1 MATKKTLTTTS
12 GLDPNIELVGGNG
25 GVEPPATY
33 AGDETTQTF
42 RTMAGKSYCLTLTT
56 GSLTVAGHDAP
67 EYTPDGITLLNASK
81 AGQYIFIAISS
92 YTTVSVDLSTQ
103 YVLTPLD
110 FKVASL
116 GASSGGGGDSFD
128 PSASQTITGA
138 WVFQST
144 LQRKTVAGPALTD
157 VMNSEMVNTALN
169 STVKLI
175 GNQSIAGTKT
185 FTGGITMGN
194 EAPLVI
200 GSGDNALKLHGEGAR
215 YVIEGGNS
223 THLDVAVTSQF
234 QEAVDCAGGL
244 TMQNN
249 SVLRFGNGS
258 DSIGIISTGDGN
270 ATIGGGTY
278 SVLQLNA
285 ASRFYASVSFNDTAN
300 FLAGATRTT
309 KATPADTDL
318 MNKAM
323 CDAAYAKLNIS
334 LTQAQYDGLAT
345 KDSRTIYVTTDT
357 AKVFIG
363 SVAVTPYTPSE
374 EDKDTATFL
383 NYVRARGFA
392 NNSTNQS
399 FLIEGLPAS
408 SNMKVKLTPRRPSYN
423 DGAKIQI
430 PQAIVQYLQIAVD
443 QDDGTVKYE
452 PPTLVGS
459 NYEITPKKGMSIE
472 MTCLCSANTAS
483 VCTCVGFNDYDVL
496 GDAYFLSAI

>member
-1 MATKKTLTTTS
+1 MTLI
-12 GLDPNIELVGGNG
+12 LNWWGGNG

-33 AGDETTQTF
+33 AGDETSQTF

-92 YTTVSVDLSTQ
+92 YTTVNVDLNTQ

-144 LQRKTVAGPALTD
+144 LQRKTVASPALTD

-185 FTGGITMGN
+185 FTGGLTMG
-194 EAPLVI
+194 
-200 GSGDNALKLHGEGAR
+200 
-215 YVIEGGNS
+215 
-223 THLDVAVTSQF
+223 
-234 QEAVDCAGGL
+234 
-244 TMQNN
+244 NN
-249 SVLRFGNGS
+249 SVLRFGDDS
-258 DSIGIISTGDGN
+258 YSIGIISTGDGN

-285 ASRFYASVSFNDTAN
+285 ASRFNASVSFNGIAN

-323 CDAAYAKLNIS
+323 CDAAYAPIS
-334 LTQAQYDGLAT
+334 PLQSTDSSDFLQYV
-345 KDSRTIYVTTDT
+345 K
-357 AKVFIG
+357 
-363 SVAVTPYTPSE
+363 
-374 EDKDTATFL
+374 
-383 NYVRARGFA
+383 ARGFS
-392 NNSTNQS
+392 NSSSTPS
-399 FLIEGLPAS
+399 FIVSDLPKP
-408 SNMKVKLTPRRPSYN
+408 SNMKIKLNPRRNTYN
-423 DGAKIQI
+423 EEAKIQI
-430 PQAIVQYLQIAVD
+430 PQNIVQYLQIVVD
-443 QDDGTVKYE
+443 QGDGTVKYE
-452 PPTLVGS
+452 GPTLVGT
-459 NYEITPKKGMSIE
+459 NLEITPKKGMSIE
-472 MTCLCSANTAS
+472 MTCLCSAGTAT
-483 VCTCVGFNDYDVL
+483 VCTCVGFNDYDVI
-496 GDAYFLSAI
+496 GDAYFLSAIV

>member
-33 AGDETTQTF
+33 AGDETSQTF

-92 YTTVSVDLSTQ
+92 YTTVNVDLNTQ

-144 LQRKTVAGPALTD
+144 LQRKTVASPALTD

-194 EAPLVI
+194 EKPLVI
-200 GSGDNALKLHGEGAR
+200 GSGDNALKLHGEGANGA

-234 QEAVDCAGGL
+234 QEDVTCASSLIISPGHILQFGTDSYSVGVMANDDATATVGGGPD
-244 TMQNN
+244 
-249 SVLRFGNGS
+249 SVLRFTVSVEINAPSTFNG
-258 DSIGIISTGDGN
+258 
-270 ATIGGGTY
+270 
-278 SVLQLNA
+278 
-285 ASRFYASVSFNDTAN
+285 TAN

-323 CDAAYAKLNIS
+323 CDAAYAPIS
-334 LTQAQYDGLAT
+334 SLQPTDSSDFLQYV
-345 KDSRTIYVTTDT
+345 K
-357 AKVFIG
+357 
-363 SVAVTPYTPSE
+363 
-374 EDKDTATFL
+374 
-383 NYVRARGFA
+383 ARGFS
-392 NNSTNQS
+392 NSSSTPS
-399 FLIEGLPAS
+399 FIVSDLPKP
-408 SNMKVKLTPRRPSYN
+408 SNMKIKLNPRRDTYN
-423 DGAKIQI
+423 EEAKIQI
-430 PQAIVQYLQIAVD
+430 PQNIVQYLQIVVD
-443 QDDGTVKYE
+443 QGDGTVKYE
-452 PPTLVGS
+452 DPTLVGT
-459 NYEITPKKGMSIE
+459 NLEITPKKGMSIE
-472 MTCLCSANTAS
+472 MTCLCSAGTAT
-483 VCTCVGFNDYDVL
+483 VCTCVGFNDYDVM
-496 GDAYFLSAI
+496 GDAYFLSAIV

>member
-33 AGDETTQTF
+33 AGDETSQTF

-92 YTTVSVDLSTQ
+92 YTTVNVDLNTQ

-144 LQRKTVAGPALTD
+144 LQRKTVARPALTD

-194 EAPLVI
+194 EVPLVI
-200 GSGDNALKLHGEGAR
+200 GSGDNALKLHGEGANGA

-234 QEAVDCAGGL
+234 QEDVTCASSLIISPGHILQFGTDSYSVGVMANDDATATVGGGPA
-244 TMQNN
+244 
-249 SVLRFGNGS
+249 SVLRF
-258 DSIGIISTGDGN
+258 
-270 ATIGGGTY
+270 
-278 SVLQLNA
+278 
-285 ASRFYASVSFNDTAN
+285 SVSVEINAPSTFNGTAN
-300 FLAGATRTT
+300 FLAGATRKT

-363 SVAVTPYTPSE
+363 SVAVTP
-374 EDKDTATFL
+374 
-383 NYVRARGFA
+383 
-392 NNSTNQS
+392 Q
-399 FLIEGLPAS
+399 
-408 SNMKVKLTPRRPSYN
+408 
-423 DGAKIQI
+423 
-430 PQAIVQYLQIAVD
+430 
-443 QDDGTVKYE
+443 
-452 PPTLVGS
+452 
-459 NYEITPKKGMSIE
+459 
-472 MTCLCSANTAS
+472 
-483 VCTCVGFNDYDVL
+483 
-496 GDAYFLSAI
+496 

>member
-33 AGDETTQTF
+33 AGDETSQTF

-56 GSLTVAGHDAP
+56 GSLTVAGHDIP
-67 EYTPDGITLLNASK
+67 EYTPDGITLLTASK

-92 YTTVSVDLSTQ
+92 YTTVNVGLSTQ

-110 FKVASL
+110 FKGASL

-144 LQRKTVAGPALTD
+144 LRRKTVVPPALFD
-157 VMNSEMVNTALN
+157 VMNSEMVNTALL
-169 STVKLI
+169 SAVKLI

-185 FTGGITMGN
+185 FTGGITM
-194 EAPLVI
+194 
-200 GSGDNALKLHGEGAR
+200 
-215 YVIEGGNS
+215 
-223 THLDVAVTSQF
+223 
-234 QEAVDCAGGL
+234 
-244 TMQNN
+244 QNN
-249 SVLRFGNGS
+249 SVLRFGN
-258 DSIGIISTGDGN
+258 DSYSVGVMANDD
-270 ATIGGGTY
+270 ATATVGGGPD
-278 SVLQLNA
+278 SVL
-285 ASRFYASVSFNDTAN
+285 RFSVSVEINAPSTFNDTAN

-309 KATPADTDL
+309 KATPADRDL

-363 SVAVTPYTPSE
+363 SVAVNP
-374 EDKDTATFL
+374 
-383 NYVRARGFA
+383 
-392 NNSTNQS
+392 
-399 FLIEGLPAS
+399 
-408 SNMKVKLTPRRPSYN
+408 
-423 DGAKIQI
+423 
-430 PQAIVQYLQIAVD
+430 
-443 QDDGTVKYE
+443 
-452 PPTLVGS
+452 
-459 NYEITPKKGMSIE
+459 
-472 MTCLCSANTAS
+472 
-483 VCTCVGFNDYDVL
+483 
-496 GDAYFLSAI
+496 

>member
-25 GVEPPATY
+25 GVEPPGTY
-33 AGDETTQTF
+33 AGDETSKTF

-92 YTTVSVDLSTQ
+92 YTTVNVDLNTQ

-144 LQRKTVAGPALTD
+144 LQRKTVASPALTD

-194 EAPLVI
+194 EVPLVI
-200 GSGDNALKLHGEGAR
+200 GSGDNALKLHGEGANGA

-223 THLDVAVTSQF
+223 THLDVSVTSQF
-234 QEAVDCAGGL
+234 QEDVTCASSLIISPEHILQFGTDPYSVGVMANDDATATVGGGPD
-244 TMQNN
+244 
-249 SVLRFGNGS
+249 SVLRF
-258 DSIGIISTGDGN
+258 
-270 ATIGGGTY
+270 
-278 SVLQLNA
+278 
-285 ASRFYASVSFNDTAN
+285 SVSVEINAPSTFNGTAN

-323 CDAAYAKLNIS
+323 CDAAYAPIQSTDSSDFL
-334 LTQAQYDGLAT
+334 QYV
-345 KDSRTIYVTTDT
+345 K
-357 AKVFIG
+357 
-363 SVAVTPYTPSE
+363 
-374 EDKDTATFL
+374 
-383 NYVRARGFA
+383 ARGFA
-392 NNSTNQS
+392 NSSSTPS
-399 FLIEGLPAS
+399 FIVSDLPKP
-408 SNMKVKLTPRRPSYN
+408 SNMKIKLNPRRNTYN
-423 DGAKIQI
+423 EGAKIQI
-430 PQAIVQYLQIAVD
+430 PKNIVQYLQIVVD
-443 QDDGTVKYE
+443 QGDGTVKYE
-452 PPTLVGS
+452 DPTLVGT
-459 NYEITPKKGMSIE
+459 NLEITPKKGMSIE
-472 MTCLCSANTAS
+472 MTCLCSAGTAT
-483 VCTCVGFNDYDVL
+483 VCTCVGFNDYDVM
-496 GDAYFLSAI
+496 GDAYFLSAIV

>member
-1 MATKKTLTTTS
+1 MTLI
-12 GLDPNIELVGGNG
+12 LNWWGGNG

-33 AGDETTQTF
+33 AGDETSQTF

-56 GSLTVAGHDAP
+56 GSLTVAGHNAP

-92 YTTVSVDLSTQ
+92 YTTVNVDLNTQ

-144 LQRKTVAGPALTD
+144 LQRKTVASPALTD

-194 EAPLVI
+194 EKPLVI
-200 GSGDNALKLHGEGAR
+200 GSGDNALKLHGEGANGA

-249 SVLRFGNGS
+249 SPLRFGNDS

-285 ASRFYASVSFNDTAN
+285 ASLFNAGVSFNGTAN

-309 KATPADTDL
+309 KAIPADTDL

-323 CDAAYAKLNIS
+323 CDAAYAPIS
-334 LTQAQYDGLAT
+334 SLRSTDSSNFLQYV
-345 KDSRTIYVTTDT
+345 K
-357 AKVFIG
+357 
-363 SVAVTPYTPSE
+363 
-374 EDKDTATFL
+374 
-383 NYVRARGFA
+383 ARGFS
-392 NNSTNQS
+392 NSSSTPS
-399 FLIEGLPAS
+399 FIVSDLPKP
-408 SNMKVKLTPRRPSYN
+408 SNMKIKLNPRRDTYN
-423 DGAKIQI
+423 EEAKIQI
-430 PQAIVQYLQIAVD
+430 PQNIVQYLQIVVD
-443 QDDGTVKYE
+443 QGDGTVKYE
-452 PPTLVGS
+452 DPTLVGT
-459 NYEITPKKGMSIE
+459 NLEITPKKGMSIE
-472 MTCLCSANTAS
+472 MTCLCSAGTAT
-483 VCTCVGFNDYDVL
+483 VCTCVGFNDYDVM
-496 GDAYFLSAI
+496 GDAYFLSAIV

>member
-33 AGDETTQTF
+33 AGDETSQTF

-92 YTTVSVDLSTQ
+92 YTTVNVDLNTQ

-144 LQRKTVAGPALTD
+144 LQRKTVASPALTD

-175 GNQSIAGTKT
+175 GNQSIGGTKT

-194 EAPLVI
+194 NVPLVI
-200 GSGDNALKLHGEGAR
+200 GSGANALKLHGEGANGA

-223 THLDVAVTSQF
+223 THLGVAVTSQF

-249 SVLRFGNGS
+249 SVLRFGNDS

-285 ASRFYASVSFNDTAN
+285 ASRFNAAVSFNGTAN

-323 CDAAYAKLNIS
+323 CDAAYAPIS
-334 LTQAQYDGLAT
+334 SLLSTDSSDFLQYV
-345 KDSRTIYVTTDT
+345 K
-357 AKVFIG
+357 
-363 SVAVTPYTPSE
+363 
-374 EDKDTATFL
+374 
-383 NYVRARGFA
+383 ARGFS
-392 NNSTNQS
+392 NSSSTPS
-399 FLIEGLPAS
+399 FIVSDLPKP
-408 SNMKVKLTPRRPSYN
+408 SNMKIKLNPRRGTYN
-423 DGAKIQI
+423 EEAKIQI
-430 PQAIVQYLQIAVD
+430 PQNIVQYLQIVVD
-443 QDDGTVKYE
+443 QGDGTVKYE
-452 PPTLVGS
+452 DPTLVGT
-459 NYEITPKKGMSIE
+459 NLEITPKKGMSIE
-472 MTCLCSANTAS
+472 MTCLCSAGTAT
-483 VCTCVGFNDYDVL
+483 VCTCVGFNDYDVM
-496 GDAYFLSAI
+496 GDAYFLSAIV

>member
-25 GVEPPATY
+25 GIEPPATY
-33 AGDETTQTF
+33 AGDETSQTF

-144 LQRKTVAGPALTD
+144 LQRKTVAGPASTD

-185 FTGGITMGN
+185 FTGGITM
-194 EAPLVI
+194 
-200 GSGDNALKLHGEGAR
+200 
-215 YVIEGGNS
+215 
-223 THLDVAVTSQF
+223 
-234 QEAVDCAGGL
+234 
-244 TMQNN
+244 QNN
-249 SVLRFGNGS
+249 SVLRFGN
-258 DSIGIISTGDGN
+258 DSYSVGVMANDD
-270 ATIGGGTY
+270 ATATVGGGPD
-278 SVLQLNA
+278 SVL
-285 ASRFYASVSFNDTAN
+285 RFSVSVEINAPSTFNGTAN

-363 SVAVTPYTPSE
+363 SVAV
-374 EDKDTATFL
+374 
-383 NYVRARGFA
+383 N
-392 NNSTNQS
+392 
-399 FLIEGLPAS
+399 
-408 SNMKVKLTPRRPSYN
+408 
-423 DGAKIQI
+423 
-430 PQAIVQYLQIAVD
+430 PQ
-443 QDDGTVKYE
+443 
-452 PPTLVGS
+452 
-459 NYEITPKKGMSIE
+459 
-472 MTCLCSANTAS
+472 
-483 VCTCVGFNDYDVL
+483 
-496 GDAYFLSAI
+496 

>member
-33 AGDETTQTF
+33 AGDETYQTF

-144 LQRKTVAGPALTD
+144 LQRKTVAG
-157 VMNSEMVNTALN
+157 
-169 STVKLI
+169 
-175 GNQSIAGTKT
+175 TKT

-194 EAPLVI
+194 EVPLVI
-200 GSGDNALKLHGEGAR
+200 GSGDNALKLHGEGANGA

-249 SVLRFGNGS
+249 SVLRFGN
-258 DSIGIISTGDGN
+258 DSYSVGVMANDD
-270 ATIGGGTY
+270 ATATVGGGPD
-278 SVLQLNA
+278 SVL
-285 ASRFYASVSFNDTAN
+285 RFSVSVEINAPSTFNGTAN

-323 CDAAYAKLNIS
+323 CDAAYAPIS
-334 LTQAQYDGLAT
+334 SLQPTDSSDFLQYV
-345 KDSRTIYVTTDT
+345 K
-357 AKVFIG
+357 
-363 SVAVTPYTPSE
+363 
-374 EDKDTATFL
+374 
-383 NYVRARGFA
+383 ARGFS
-392 NNSTNQS
+392 NSSSTPS
-399 FLIEGLPAS
+399 FIVSDLPKP
-408 SNMKVKLTPRRPSYN
+408 SNMKIKLNPRRNTYN
-423 DGAKIQI
+423 EEAKIQI
-430 PQAIVQYLQIAVD
+430 PQNIVQYLQIVVD
-443 QDDGTVKYE
+443 QGDGTVKYE
-452 PPTLVGS
+452 DPTLVGT
-459 NYEITPKKGMSIE
+459 NLEITPKKGMSIE
-472 MTCLCSANTAS
+472 MTCLCSAGTAT
-483 VCTCVGFNDYDVL
+483 VCTCVGFNDYDVM
-496 GDAYFLSAI
+496 GDAYFLSAIV

>member
-25 GVEPPATY
+25 GVEPPATRD
-33 AGDETTQTF
+33 GDETSQTF
-42 RTMAGKSYCLTLTT
+42 RTMAGKSYCLTLAN

-67 EYTPDGITLLNASK
+67 EYTPDGITLLDARK

-92 YTTVSVDLSTQ
+92 YTTVSIGLNTQ

-128 PSASQTITGA
+128 PSASQSITGA
-138 WVFQST
+138 WVFQRT

-185 FTGGITMGN
+185 FTGG
-194 EAPLVI
+194 
-200 GSGDNALKLHGEGAR
+200 
-215 YVIEGGNS
+215 
-223 THLDVAVTSQF
+223 
-234 QEAVDCAGGL
+234 
-244 TMQNN
+244 
-249 SVLRFGNGS
+249 
-258 DSIGIISTGDGN
+258 
-270 ATIGGGTY
+270 
-278 SVLQLNA
+278 
-285 ASRFYASVSFNDTAN
+285 VSFNGTAN

-363 SVAVTPYTPSE
+363 SVAVNP
-374 EDKDTATFL
+374 
-383 NYVRARGFA
+383 
-392 NNSTNQS
+392 
-399 FLIEGLPAS
+399 
-408 SNMKVKLTPRRPSYN
+408 
-423 DGAKIQI
+423 
-430 PQAIVQYLQIAVD
+430 
-443 QDDGTVKYE
+443 
-452 PPTLVGS
+452 
-459 NYEITPKKGMSIE
+459 
-472 MTCLCSANTAS
+472 
-483 VCTCVGFNDYDVL
+483 
-496 GDAYFLSAI
+496 

>member
-33 AGDETTQTF
+33 AGDETSQTF

-92 YTTVSVDLSTQ
+92 YTTVNVDLNTQ

-144 LQRKTVAGPALTD
+144 LQRKTVASPALTD

-194 EAPLVI
+194 EKPLVI
-200 GSGDNALKLHGEGAR
+200 GSGDNALKLHGEGANGA

-234 QEAVDCAGGL
+234 QKAVDCAGGL
-244 TMQNN
+244 TMRNN
-249 SVLRFGNGS
+249 SALRFGNDS

-285 ASRFYASVSFNDTAN
+285 ASRFNAAVSFNGTAN

-323 CDAAYAKLNIS
+323 CDAAYAPIS
-334 LTQAQYDGLAT
+334 SLQPTDSSDFLQYV
-345 KDSRTIYVTTDT
+345 K
-357 AKVFIG
+357 
-363 SVAVTPYTPSE
+363 
-374 EDKDTATFL
+374 
-383 NYVRARGFA
+383 ARGFS
-392 NNSTNQS
+392 NSSSTPS
-399 FLIEGLPAS
+399 FIVSDLPKP
-408 SNMKVKLTPRRPSYN
+408 SNMKIKLNPRRDTYN
-423 DGAKIQI
+423 EEAKIQI
-430 PQAIVQYLQIAVD
+430 PQNIVQYLQIVVD
-443 QDDGTVKYE
+443 QGDGTVKYE
-452 PPTLVGS
+452 DPTLVGT
-459 NYEITPKKGMSIE
+459 NLEITPKKGMSIE
-472 MTCLCSANTAS
+472 MTCLCSAGTAT
-483 VCTCVGFNDYDVL
+483 VCTCVGFNDYDVM
-496 GDAYFLSAI
+496 GDAYFLSAIV

>member
-33 AGDETTQTF
+33 AGDETSQTF

-92 YTTVSVDLSTQ
+92 YTTVSVDLNTQ

-144 LQRKTVAGPALTD
+144 LQRKTVASPALTD

-194 EAPLVI
+194 EKPLVI
-200 GSGDNALKLHGEGAR
+200 GSGDNALKLHGEGANGA

-234 QEAVDCAGGL
+234 QKAVDCAGGL
-244 TMQNN
+244 TMRNN
-249 SVLRFGNGS
+249 SVLRFGNDS

-285 ASRFYASVSFNDTAN
+285 ASRFNAAVSFNGTAN

-363 SVAVTPYTPSE
+363 SVAVTP
-374 EDKDTATFL
+374 
-383 NYVRARGFA
+383 
-392 NNSTNQS
+392 Q
-399 FLIEGLPAS
+399 
-408 SNMKVKLTPRRPSYN
+408 
-423 DGAKIQI
+423 
-430 PQAIVQYLQIAVD
+430 
-443 QDDGTVKYE
+443 
-452 PPTLVGS
+452 
-459 NYEITPKKGMSIE
+459 
-472 MTCLCSANTAS
+472 
-483 VCTCVGFNDYDVL
+483 
-496 GDAYFLSAI
+496 

>member
-33 AGDETTQTF
+33 AGDETSQTF

-92 YTTVSVDLSTQ
+92 YTTVSVDLNTQ

-194 EAPLVI
+194 EVPLVI
-200 GSGDNALKLHGEGAR
+200 GSGDNALKLHGEGANGA

-223 THLDVAVTSQF
+223 IEINAPSTF
-234 QEAVDCAGGL
+234 
-244 TMQNN
+244 
-249 SVLRFGNGS
+249 NG
-258 DSIGIISTGDGN
+258 
-270 ATIGGGTY
+270 
-278 SVLQLNA
+278 
-285 ASRFYASVSFNDTAN
+285 TAN
-300 FLAGATRTT
+300 FLAGATRKT
-309 KATPADTDL
+309 KATPADPDL

-363 SVAVTPYTPSE
+363 SVAVTPSVTPSQ
-374 EDKDTATFL
+374 EDKDMATFL

-408 SNMKVKLTPRRPSYN
+408 SNMKVKLNPRRSSYN

-443 QDDGTVKYE
+443 QGDGTVKYE
-452 PPTLVGS
+452 TPTLVGS

-472 MTCLCSANTAS
+472 MTCLCSANIAS
-483 VCTCVGFNDYDVL
+483 VCTCVGFNDYDVM

>member
-33 AGDETTQTF
+33 AGDETSQTF

-56 GSLTVAGHDAP
+56 GNLTVAGHDAP

-92 YTTVSVDLSTQ
+92 YTTVNVDLNTQ

-144 LQRKTVAGPALTD
+144 LQRKTVASPALTD

-194 EAPLVI
+194 EVPLVI
-200 GSGDNALKLHGEGAR
+200 GSGDNALKLHGDGANGI

-223 THLDVAVTSQF
+223 THIDFSVSTSFQDPVTYFDNVTVTSG
-234 QEAVDCAGGL
+234 AVLAIGSDQNALAFRADTTGRTIAGGGPS
-244 TMQNN
+244 TVWEINVNME
-249 SVLRFGNGS
+249 
-258 DSIGIISTGDGN
+258 IGAPVTFRGN
-270 ATIGGGTY
+270 AEFT
-278 SVLQLNA
+278 
-285 ASRFYASVSFNDTAN
+285 
-300 FLAGATRTT
+300 AGATRTT
-309 KATPADTDL
+309 KAKPVNTDL
-318 MNKAM
+318 LNKEMGDAM
-323 CDAAYAKLNIS
+323 YAKLS
-334 LTQAQYDGLAT
+334 LLTSAEYTALAT
-345 KDSRTIYVTTDT
+345 KDARTVYVTTDT
-357 AKVFIG
+357 SKVFIG
-363 SVAVTPYTPSE
+363 SVAVNP
-374 EDKDTATFL
+374 
-383 NYVRARGFA
+383 
-392 NNSTNQS
+392 
-399 FLIEGLPAS
+399 
-408 SNMKVKLTPRRPSYN
+408 
-423 DGAKIQI
+423 
-430 PQAIVQYLQIAVD
+430 
-443 QDDGTVKYE
+443 
-452 PPTLVGS
+452 
-459 NYEITPKKGMSIE
+459 
-472 MTCLCSANTAS
+472 
-483 VCTCVGFNDYDVL
+483 
-496 GDAYFLSAI
+496 

>member
-12 GLDPNIELVGGNG
+12 GLDPNIELGGGNG

-33 AGDETTQTF
+33 AGDETSQTF

-92 YTTVSVDLSTQ
+92 YTTVNVDLNTQ

-144 LQRKTVAGPALTD
+144 LQRKTVASPALTD

-194 EAPLVI
+194 EVPLVI
-200 GSGDNALKLHGEGAR
+200 GSGDNALKLHGEGANGA

-234 QEAVDCAGGL
+234 QKAVDCAGGL
-244 TMQNN
+244 TMRNN
-249 SVLRFGNGS
+249 SVLRFGNDS

-285 ASRFYASVSFNDTAN
+285 ASRFNAAVSFNGTAN

-323 CDAAYAKLNIS
+323 CDAAYAPIS
-334 LTQAQYDGLAT
+334 SLQSTDSSDFLQYV
-345 KDSRTIYVTTDT
+345 K
-357 AKVFIG
+357 
-363 SVAVTPYTPSE
+363 
-374 EDKDTATFL
+374 
-383 NYVRARGFA
+383 ARGFS
-392 NNSTNQS
+392 NSSSTPS
-399 FLIEGLPAS
+399 FIVSDLPKP
-408 SNMKVKLTPRRPSYN
+408 SNMKIKLNPRRDTYN
-423 DGAKIQI
+423 EEAKIQI
-430 PQAIVQYLQIAVD
+430 PQNIVQFLQIVVD
-443 QDDGTVKYE
+443 QGDGTVKYE
-452 PPTLVGS
+452 DPTLVGT
-459 NYEITPKKGMSIE
+459 NLEITPKKGMSIE
-472 MTCLCSANTAS
+472 MTCLCSAGTAT
-483 VCTCVGFNDYDVL
+483 VCTCVGFNDYDVM
-496 GDAYFLSAI
+496 GDAYFLSAIV